1 MKTMTTHTLRATL
14 MALFCL
20 VALSAMADATVNVTT
35 TEGGQLQAKVE
46 ETGNAA
52 SDITSL
58 TVTGPLNGTDIDYL
72 RTSLTAVQD
81 LEMTDARIVDGGS
94 YYANGYSQYC
104 YENRISNNMF
114 YKLTSLVTLKM
125 PSTVTKIDYYA
136 CSGCTNL
143 TNVVLP
149 TALEGKIEDYSF
161 YNCRNLTEIAIPEGV
176 TEIGG
181 FCFYGCQA
189 LSVITLPST
198 LTSIGQYA
206 FQNCNALTSIAL
218 PASITHL
225 DNGVFY
231 NCTNLQTARL
241 GKSIDYSRDFNYFVG
256 CTSLQE
262 LYINYGKVYEYDY
275 DGYIKAYCANCTL
288 YVPEGSESSYAASPF
303 WSQFKEIKT
312 FETGNL
318 LNEAE
323 FALLQQIYTAL
334 DGAHWTQPW
343 DLSKRSCSQGK
354 WAGLTLD
361 LGDDSHITAID
372 LSDMGLEGTLP
383 VALFQFPQVTT
394 LNLSNNGL
402 EGNVNTLLSDEFRNS
417 TITDLRLMD
426 NRLTGDLSQLAKHFP
441 ALTRLD
447 VSYNRLS
454 ACSENLSLNYSSID
468 YRMQFVDYKTKQYV
482 ASNESPVHDI
492 LIGEDFNLTFN
503 SLQTYNGGSP
513 VNPDGNSLNRLYF
526 SSDYLNTFYSEI
538 KWQQDGNAYNL
549 GSDFRAPRGEVLFYS
564 PENISISNGYVPVFL
579 RFDWLDGDV
588 NANGDVDVTD
598 LTLLVNRALTGSVPN
613 GERFNFTCAD
623 DNADDVLDVYDA
635 VRCVNHIL
643 DFEPS
648 ADARQARY
656 VRRAQAEATANSITI
671 ADQTLSL
678 ATDGAVS
685 AMQFTLSGANEA
697 DIHLARRYQSFLTMA
712 TRQVGND
719 VRVVLYNTEGRTLAQ
734 GMHNLLSVSEGC
746 ELSDAMLSDSEGHR
760 LPAAIGGNTT
770 GIDTVTAEG
779 ANAAYDLQGR
789 RSSAQRGIHIINNKK
804 VLKR

>member
-46 ETGNAA
+46 ATGNTA

-58 TVTGPLNGTDIDYL
+58 TVTGPLNGTDIKYL
-72 RTSLTAVQD
+72 RNSLTNVQNLD
-81 LEMTDARIVDGGS
+81 LTDARIVSGGDRYYGSS
-94 YYANGYSQYC
+94 YSTSDDQ
-104 YENRISNNMF
+104 ISHYMF
-114 YKLTSLVTLKM
+114 SEMTWLVSLKM
-125 PSTVTKIDYYA
+125 PSTATEMGVYA
-136 CSGCTNL
+136 CQGCTNL
-143 TNVVLP
+143 TTVELP
-149 TALEGKIEDYSF
+149 DALEGGIQEQAFSKCSK
-161 YNCRNLTEIAIPEGV
+161 LTSIVIPEGV
-176 TEIGG
+176 SYIDYMA
-181 FCFYGCQA
+181 FYQCSS
-189 LSVITLPST
+189 LESVALPST
-198 LTSIGQYA
+198 LYSIGLRS
-206 FQNCNALTSIAL
+206 FESCGLTSIDIPSSVTSVGSGAF
-218 PASITHL
+218 
-225 DNGVFY
+225 GY
-231 NCTNLQTARL
+231 NTRLQRAVL
-241 GKSIDYSRDFNYFVG
+241 GAKVNMNMNAFDLFLRCS
-256 CTSLQE
+256 SLQE
-262 LYINYGKVYEYDY
+262 LTINCGTVYNYFNAYISDF
-275 DGYIKAYCANCTL
+275 CQNCTL
-288 YVPEGSESSYAASPF
+288 YVPEGSESLYAAHPD

-312 FETGNL
+312 FETGNM
-318 LNEAE
+318 LNKAE

-334 DGAHWTQPW
+334 DGAHWTRPW

-361 LGDDSHITAID
+361 VSEDSHVTAID
-372 LSDMGLEGTLP
+372 LTNMGITGTLP
-383 VALFQFPQVTT
+383 AALFQFPQVTT
-394 LNLSNNGL
+394 VNIQNNEI
-402 EGNVNTLLSDEFRNS
+402 EGDLGTILPEDYTNN
-417 TITDLRLMD
+417 TITEIRMKG
-426 NRLTGDLSQLAKHFP
+426 NRLTGDMSIFAQHFTSPQL
-441 ALTRLD
+441 TTLD
-447 VSYNRLS
+447 FSYNRI
-454 ACSENLSLNYSSID
+454 NRYSQSINVPA
-468 YRMQFVDYKTKQYV
+468 YPYTLKYEMQFVDYKTKQPIV
-482 ASNESPVHDI
+482 TAD
-492 LIGEDFNLTFN
+492 
-503 SLQTYNGGSP
+503 SP
-513 VNPDGNSLNRLYF
+513 VNDINIGEYFIPTVGPLQSCPHEGYLGRLYF
-526 SSDYLNTFYSEI
+526 VGNDDYIHYDYNQLKWVEQENGFTITNGFSAPRNEI
-538 KWQQDGNAYNL
+538 LYYAPNAYFN
-549 GSDFRAPRGEVLFYS
+549 SYQP
-564 PENISISNGYVPVFL
+564 IFL

-588 NANGDVDVTD
+588 NADRNVDVSD
-598 LTLLVNRALTGSVPN
+598 LSLVIHHIMNGSVPS
-613 GERFNFTCAD
+613 GVSFNRSCAD
-623 DNADDVLDVYDA
+623 DNGDDVIDVYDA

-656 VRRAQAEATANSITI
+656 VRRAQAEATANSISI

-760 LPAAIGGNTT
+760 LPAAIGGNAT
-770 GIDTVTAEG
+770 GIEAVTAEG

>member
-46 ETGNAA
+46 ATGNAA
-52 SDITSL
+52 SDVTSL
-58 TVTGPLNGTDIDYL
+58 TVTGPLNGTDIKYL
-72 RTSLTAVQD
+72 RNSLTNVQNLD
-81 LEMTDARIVDGGS
+81 LTDARIVSGGESFIYS
-94 YYANGYSQYC
+94 YTTSDNKITHY
-104 YENRISNNMF
+104 MF
-114 YKLTSLVTLKM
+114 YQLTSLVTLSM
-125 PSTVTKIDYYA
+125 PSSATSIGVHVCD
-136 CSGCTNL
+136 GCTNL
-143 TNVVLP
+143 TSVILP
-149 TALEGKIEDYSF
+149 SSLEGDIRGYAF
-161 YNCRNLTEIAIPEGV
+161 QNCGKLTNIDIPEGV
-176 TEIGG
+176 TDIYE
-181 FCFYGCQA
+181 FCFYGCSS
-189 LSVITLPST
+189 LGSVSLPST
-198 LTSIGQYA
+198 LESIDYRAFEECDIRSITIPASVTSIGSGA
-206 FQNCNALTSIAL
+206 FSYCR
-218 PASITHL
+218 
-225 DNGVFY
+225 
-231 NCTNLQTARL
+231 NLQEARL
-241 GKSIDYSRDFNYFVG
+241 GAGVNMNTSDFRYFEG
-256 CTSLQE
+256 CTSLRE
-262 LYINYGKVYEYDY
+262 LYINNGAVYDY
-275 DGYIKAYCANCTL
+275 SSNHGIRDYCQNCTL
-288 YVPEGSESSYAASPF
+288 YVPEGSESNYAASPF

-312 FETGNL
+312 FETGNM

-334 DGAHWTQPW
+334 DGANWTRPW

-361 LGDDSHITAID
+361 VSEDSHVTAID
-372 LSDMGLEGTLP
+372 LSGMGITGTLP
-383 VALFQFPQVTT
+383 AALFQFPQVTT
-394 LNLSNNGL
+394 LTLSHNGI
-402 EGNVNTLLSDEFRNS
+402 EGNVGTLLPVDFRNS
-417 TITDLRLMD
+417 TITDLRLKD
-426 NRLTGDLSQLAKHFP
+426 NQLTGDLSKLAKHFP
-441 ALTRLD
+441 ALTHLD

-454 ACSENLSLNYSSID
+454 ACSENLSLNSSSID
-468 YRMQFVDYKTKQYV
+468 YSMQFVDYNTKQYIT
-482 ASNESPVHDI
+482 SSECPVYDI
-492 LIGEDFNLTFN
+492 LIGQDFNLTFN

-513 VNPDGNSLNRLYF
+513 ITPEGNGLKRLYYNN
-526 SSDYLNTFYSEI
+526 DYLNTSHGEI
-538 KWQQDGNAYNL
+538 EWQQDGNAYNL
-549 GSDFRAPRGEVLFYS
+549 GRDFHAQRGEVLFYS
-564 PENISISNGYVPVFL
+564 PANIYFSNLYVPIFL

-588 NANGDVDVTD
+588 NADLDVNVED
-598 LTLLVNRALTGSVPN
+598 LSLLIYKIMGNNLTSDM
-613 GERFNFTCAD
+613 RFNYTCAD
-623 DNADDVLDVYDA
+623 DNDDDVLDVYDA

-712 TRQVGND
+712 MRQVGND

-746 ELSDAMLSDSEGHR
+746 ELSDAMLSDSDGHR
-760 LPAAIGGNTT
+760 LPAAIGGNAT
-770 GIDTVTAEG
+770 GIEAVTAEG

-804 VLKR
+804 VLK